1 MRWRRPRWGGFTLI
15 ELIVTVAIV
24 GILASA
30 AVPLIDIAAQRG
42 KEQELRI
49 ALRQIRLAIDAYK
62 AAADE
67 GKIGKKSDESGY
79 PPNLDALVKGVI
91 DTTKPQLP
99 KIYFLRKVPRDPFA
113 PMELDAAET
122 WALRSYES
130 PPDAP
135 RPGRDVFDIFSK
147 SEGTGFNGIPYRQW

>member
-1 MRWRRPRWGGFTLI
+1 VRGLRPRWGGFTLI

-62 AAADE
+62 TAADE

-99 KIYFLRKVPRDPFA
+99 KIYFLRKIPRDPLA
-113 PMELDAAET
+113 PTELDAAET